1 MMSDMYL
8 LEEAD
13 REDGSGD
20 DDVDNGNGGDGDND
34 NDTKMCFHNP
44 FSRSAIIET
53 LFN

>member
-1 MMSDMYL
+1 MMFDTYL

-13 REDGSGD
+13 REDGRGD
-20 DDVDNGNGGDGDND
+20 DDVDNGDGGDG
-34 NDTKMCFHNP
+34 NDTEMCFHNL